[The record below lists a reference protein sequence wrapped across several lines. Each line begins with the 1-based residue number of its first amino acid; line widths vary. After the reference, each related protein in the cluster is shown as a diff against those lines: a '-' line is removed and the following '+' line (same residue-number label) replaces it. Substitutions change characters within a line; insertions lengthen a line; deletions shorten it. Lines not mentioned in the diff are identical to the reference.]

1 MLFHKIAYLVKLLIN
16 KPLPNLNSS
25 RSTSKSLNI
34 WLCDLFPSALAMI
47 ILLFPMVSEA
57 TNGYFA
63 HGYGARSK
71 AMAGATSA
79 LPQDAMSAAIN
90 PAGMAFVG
98 DRLDLELEIFNPVR
112 EYSVHGAPTLAPG
125 AFPLNP
131 GTVKSG
137 NSVFPIPTFGWNH
150 MIDNSQSIGLT
161 VFGNGGMDTDYP
173 DFSSNTCP
181 PGRSGTF
188 CGGSTGIDLAQV
200 FISPSYAKRFYND
213 RFSLGIAP
221 IFAVQAFKGY
231 GLGAFAPFSSEPQ
244 NLSNQGRDF
253 SYGGGVRVGGLVELI
268 PGLHLGVSYKSRV
281 YMTPF
286 SDYSGLFAG
295 KGGFDIPESV
305 NGGLAW
311 DINKSITTAFD
322 VEYIRYSSINSVGNT
337 LLPNLQ
343 MAQLGSSNG
352 AGFGWKDMTVFKL
365 GTQWKQNERWT
376 WRGGFSYGAQPI
388 PSSQVLLDILA
399 PGVQEWHLTTG
410 FTHSLTNK
418 DDLNFT
424 FMYSPS
430 KTVNGPNPLSPGQ
443 TIDLNMYQLSF
454 QLGWSRRF

>member
-1 MLFHKIAYLVKLLIN
+1 MSFKKIACLAKR
-16 KPLPNLNSS
+16 LNSKS
-25 RSTSKSLNI
+25 QTSHHSSNLYRKAITKRQRALLPSAVALAVF
-34 WLCDLFPSALAMI
+34 LFPT
-47 ILLFPMVSEA
+47 VSEA

-63 HGYGARSK
+63 HGYGAKSK
-71 AMAGATSA
+71 ALAGATSA
-79 LPQDAMSAAIN
+79 LPQDALAAAIN

-150 MIDNSQSIGLT
+150 MIDNTQSIGLT

-173 DFSSNTCP
+173 DFASNTCP

-200 FISPSYAKRFYND
+200 FISPSYAKRFNND

-221 IFAVQAFKGY
+221 ILAVQAFKAY
-231 GLGAFAPFSSEPQ
+231 GLGAFSPFSSEPQ
-244 NLSNQGRDF
+244 NLSNIGRDF
-253 SYGGGVRVGGLVELI
+253 SVGGGVRVGGLVELI

-286 SDYSGLFAG
+286 TDYAGLFVG
-295 KGGFDIPESV
+295 KGSFDIPESV

-311 DINKSITTAFD
+311 DINKSITSSFD
-322 VEYIRYSSINSVGNT
+322 VEYIRYRSVNAVGNP

-343 MAQLGSSNG
+343 TAKLGSGNG
-352 AGFGWKDMTVFKL
+352 AGFGWKDMTVFKF
-365 GTQWKQNERWT
+365 GTQWKQNEKWT
-376 WRGGFSYGAQPI
+376 WRGGLSYGAQPI
-388 PSSQVLLDILA
+388 PSSQVLFNTLA

-418 DDLNFT
+418 DDLNFA

-430 KTVNGPNPLSPGQ
+430 KTVSGPNPLSPGQ

-454 QLGWSRRF
+454 QLGWSRKF

>member
-1 MLFHKIAYLVKLLIN
+1 MSFQKITCLVKRLNN
-16 KPLPNLNSS
+16 KHRTGLSS
-25 RSTSKSLNI
+25 TRSTPKVLKI
-34 WLCDLFPSALAMI
+34 RQRELFPSAVAMVV
-47 ILLFPMVSEA
+47 LLFPMVSEA

-71 AMAGATSA
+71 ALAGATSA
-79 LPQDAMSAAIN
+79 LPQDAMAAATN

-112 EYSVHGAPTLAPG
+112 EYSVNGAPTLAPG

-173 DFSSNTCP
+173 DFSSQTCP

-200 FISPSYAKRFYND
+200 FISPSYSRRFSND

-221 IFAVQAFKGY
+221 IFAVQAFKAY

-281 YMTPF
+281 YMTSF

-295 KGGFDIPESV
+295 KGSFDIPESV

-311 DINKSITTAFD
+311 DINKSITSSFD
-322 VEYIRYSSINSVGNT
+322 VEYIRYSSVNAVGNT
-337 LLPNLQ
+337 LLPNLLS
-343 MAQLGSSNG
+343 AQLGSGNG
-352 AGFGWKDMTVFKL
+352 AGFGWKDMTVFKF
-365 GTQWKQNERWT
+365 GTQWKQNEKWT

-388 PSSQVLLDILA
+388 PSSQVLFNILA
-399 PGVQEWHLTTG
+399 PGVQEWNLTTG
-410 FTHSLTNK
+410 FTHALTSK
-418 DDLNFT
+418 DDLNFA
-424 FMYSPS
+424 FMYSPG
-430 KTVNGPNPLSPGQ
+430 KTVSGPNPLSPGQ

-454 QLGWSRRF
+454 QFGWSRRF